1 MKMPNKVEKLTEDTL
16 HKNVAVT
23 YRGQSYTTGNRYK
36 DLVELYKNG
45 MFVRT
50 VRLRSVQR
58 CPEQEAPR
66 DSA

>member
-1 MKMPNKVEKLTEDTL
+1 MKMPNKADKLTEDTL

-36 DLVELYKNG
+36 NLVELYKNG

-50 VRLRSVQR
+50 VRLRTVQR
-58 CPEQEAPR
+58 GPDQDAPR